1 MEEAHQHEVVQIG
14 GAALLPPHDVVSLR
28 ESSRP
33 AAREAALDIA
43 VAELAHHGWRRLP
56 GQPSESHRFSAGV
69 FQHRL
74 HPRVA
79 QQAACGLRVDP
90 SASFDLGCTVGSD
103 QVAEPSMDDDGRT
116 IGVGVDR
123 DAIGAQG
130 NERVGPAG
138 CCELGVILTRHQRDR
153 VAHALERSGYDR
165 SLGCGQLRLE
175 AEAVPVVQAPPVKE
189 PSMLGV
195 ANILDRPANLQIRP
209 TLNGCARDEP
219 GP

>member
-1 MEEAHQHEVVQIG
+1 
-14 GAALLPPHDVVSLR
+14 VVSLR

-33 AAREAALDIA
+33 AAREAALD
-43 VAELAHHGWRRLP
+43 VAITELAHHGGRRLP
-56 GQPSESHRFSAGV
+56 GQPSESHGFSGGV

-79 QQAACGLRVDP
+79 EQAARGLRVDP
-90 SASFDLGCTVGSD
+90 TASFDLGCAVGPN
-103 QVAEPSMDDDGRT
+103 QVAEPSMNDNGRT
-116 IGVGVDR
+116 IRVGVDR

-130 NERVGPAG
+130 NERVGSAG
-138 CCELGVILTRHQRDR
+138 CCELGVIFTRHQRDR
-153 VAHALERSGYDR
+153 VAHALERSGDDR
-165 SLGCGQLRLE
+165 SLRRGQLRLE

-195 ANILDRPANLQIRP
+195 ADILDRPANLQIRP
-209 TLNGCARDEP
+209 TLDGCAGDEP